1 MNHIPLSAKIYVA
14 GHKGLV
20 GSAIWHQLQ
29 QLGYNNLFGL
39 SSSECDLTDQ
49 FEVQSLFERERPQ
62 YVFLAA
68 AKVGGIHANATY
80 PADFVYRNLM
90 IQCNIINAAAQHGV
104 DRLLFLGSSC
114 IYPRDCPQPQKEEYL
129 LSGPLEFS
137 NRPYA
142 IAKIAGIETCW
153 SYNRQHGTRFLA
165 AMPTNLYGPGD
176 NYHSENSHVIPA
188 LIRKMHLAKES
199 NADEVILWGTG
210 TAQRE
215 FLYSADLAAA
225 AVHLMN
231 LPREQYDP
239 LIDPTLATPPLIN
252 IGVGKE
258 ITIAAL
264 AQLIAN
270 IVGFNG
276 HIAWDSS
283 KPDGTPRKVLD
294 VTRINNLGW
303 IAKTTLEEGLRTT
316 YSSVQELLNLDLAAV
331 H

>member
-1 MNHIPLSAKIYVA
+1 MSHIPPDAKIYIA

-20 GSAIWHQLQ
+20 GSAIWRHLK
-29 QLGYNNLFGL
+29 QLGYNNLLGL
-39 SSSECDLTDQ
+39 PSSACDLTDQ

-90 IQCNIINAAAQHGV
+90 IQSNIIHAAAQYGV

-129 LSGPLEFS
+129 LSGPLEFT

-153 SYNRQHGTRFLA
+153 SFNRQYGTRFLA

-176 NYHSENSHVIPA
+176 NYHAENSHVIPA
-188 LIRKMHLAKES
+188 LIRKMHVAKES
-199 NADEVILWGTG
+199 NASEVVLWGTG

-215 FLYSADLAAA
+215 FLYSPDLAEAT
-225 AVHLMN
+225 VYLMN
-231 LPREQYDP
+231 LPQEQYE
-239 LIDPTLATPPLIN
+239 TLTNPGFLTPPLIN

-264 AQLIAN
+264 AQLIAS
-270 IVGFNG
+270 IVGFTGN
-276 HIAWDSS
+276 IVWDSS

-303 IAKTTLEEGLRTT
+303 VAKTSLEDGLRTT